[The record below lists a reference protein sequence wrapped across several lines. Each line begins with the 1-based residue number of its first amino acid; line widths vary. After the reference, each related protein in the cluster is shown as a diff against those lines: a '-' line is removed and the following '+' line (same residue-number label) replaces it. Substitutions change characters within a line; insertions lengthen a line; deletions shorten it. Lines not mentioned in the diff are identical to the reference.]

1 MGNLRSTCTFI
12 LSATF
17 IGSSIQAAGQLTVDN
32 TNTPVELVE
41 QILVG
46 QGVAVSNVTFNGM
59 PAAGI
64 NDQIGSFNGSSSA
77 LGLNSGIL
85 LGTGRV
91 PFVTGPNN
99 DLSATVPPAS
109 PNNTADADLL
119 MISSTTIL
127 RDQAI
132 LEFDFVPLGDS
143 VSFRFVFAS
152 EEYPEFV
159 CSQWNDVFA
168 FFLSGPGI
176 TGPFTNG
183 AVNLALV
190 PNTAVPIAI
199 NTVNAGSPG
208 VLGGGAYVCA
218 ASDPNWQNNS
228 IYYVDNTGGSTLQL
242 DAFTVPMIAGT
253 SVQCGQTYHLKIAIA
268 DAGDSSVDSAVFLEG
283 GSFSSTG
290 GIAMSIVTPQ
300 NDGTLTEGCG
310 EAILTLVRDNATADL
325 AVALN
330 ITGSAGLGDIL
341 ALPDTVLFPA
351 GVFSVDLPFSALEDA
366 TEDSAESLSIEAT
379 VSNNCQGSS
388 PVSVSI
394 TLLDHQPIQIA
405 VPVPE
410 LGCSTEWVDL
420 NAQVIGGLGDHSF
433 LWSTGDT
440 MASIVVPGLTNGTYS
455 LIVTDECPRS
465 ASITVNVDSGCE
477 LEIPNVFT
485 PNNDGH
491 NDAFV
496 INGIR
501 NIKHTLRIYNR
512 WGQVLLETDN
522 YMNNWRGS
530 DLSDGTYFYEVYT
543 PEDGRYYTGSLTLLD
558 GN

>member
-1 MGNLRSTCTFI
+1 MEDLRSACTFV
-12 LSATF
+12 LTATL
-17 IGSSIQAAGQLTVDN
+17 IGSSMPLFGQLTVDN

-46 QGVAVSNVTFNGM
+46 QGIAVSNVTFNGV
-59 PAAGI
+59 PAPGV
-64 NDQIGSFNGSSSA
+64 NDQIGSFDGSASA
-77 LGLNSGIL
+77 LGLNSGL
-85 LGTGRV
+85 VLGTGRI

-99 DLSATVPPAS
+99 DLSSTLSPAIS
-109 PNNTADADLL
+109 NNIADTDLL
-119 MISSTTIL
+119 QISSTTIL

-132 LEFDFVPLGDS
+132 LEFDFVPLGDT

-176 TGPFTNG
+176 SGPFSNG

-190 PNTAVPIAI
+190 PNTTVPIAI

-242 DAFTVPMIAGT
+242 DAFTVPMIAGS

-290 GIAMSIVTPQ
+290 GITMSIVTPQ

-310 EAILTLVRDNATADL
+310 EAILTLVRDNAASDL

-330 ITGSAGLGDIL
+330 ITGSAGSGDIS
-341 ALPDTVLFPA
+341 ALPDTVVFPA
-351 GVFSVDLPFSALEDA
+351 GELTIDVPFSALEDA
-366 TEDSAESLSIEAT
+366 TEEIAESLSIEAT
-379 VSNNCQGSS
+379 LANNCRGSS
-388 PVSVSI
+388 PVTLSI
-394 TLLDHQPIQIA
+394 TLLDHQPIQIV
-405 VPVPE
+405 VPVPD
-410 LGCSTEWVDL
+410 LGCNTEWAEL
-420 NAQVIGGLGDHSF
+420 NAEVTGGLGDHAF

-455 LIVTDECPRS
+455 LTVTDECPRS
-465 ASITVNVDSGCE
+465 ASISMYVDSGCE

-485 PNNDGH
+485 PNNDGY

-496 INGIR
+496 INGIM

-522 YMNNWRGS
+522 YRNNWRGS
-530 DLSDGTYFYEVYT
+530 DLSDGTYFYELYT

>member
-190 PNTAVPIAI
+190 PNTTVPIAI

-218 ASDPNWQNNS
+218 ASDPNWQTNS

-242 DAFTVPMIAGT
+242 DAFTVPMIAGS

-283 GSFSSTG
+283 GSFSSNG
-290 GIAMSIVTPQ
+290 GITMSIVTSQ

-310 EAILTLVRDNATADL
+310 NAIVTLVRDNAATDLEVSLNVTGTAGSADL
-325 AVALN
+325 
-330 ITGSAGLGDIL
+330 SD
-341 ALPDTVLFPA
+341 LPASIVLPA
-351 GVFSVDLPFSALEDA
+351 GVS
-366 TEDSAESLSIEAT
+366 SAEFSIGALDDGTQEGAEDLTITAT
-379 VSNNCQGSS
+379 LPNNCQGSS

-394 TLLDHQPIQIA
+394 TLLDHTPIEISLE
-405 VPVPE
+405 VPE
-410 LGCSTEWVDL
+410 LGCETGSVDL
-420 NAQVIGGLGDHSF
+420 TAVVIGGLGEYAYA
-433 LWSTGDT
+433 WSTGDT
-440 MASIVVPGLTNGTYS
+440 LPTITVPGLTNGTYS
-455 LIVTDECPRS
+455 LTVTDECPRS
-465 ASITVNVDSGCE
+465 ADVSVYVDSGCE
-477 LEIPNVFT
+477 LDIPNVFT

-496 INGIR
+496 INGIMG
-501 NIKHTLRIYNR
+501 IKHTLRIYNR
-512 WGQVLLETDN
+512 WGNVLLETDN
-522 YMNNWRGS
+522 YRNNWRGS
-530 DLSDGTYFYEVYT
+530 DLPDGTYFYEVYT
-543 PEDGRYYTGSLTLLD
+543 PEDGRYYTGSLTLL
-558 GN
+558 GGR

>member
-1 MGNLRSTCTFI
+1 MRPIRTSLLAVTFAG
-12 LSATF
+12 LSFPAL
-17 IGSSIQAAGQLTVDN
+17 AQLTVDN

-46 QGVAVSNVTFNGM
+46 QGVSVSNVTFNGIL
-59 PAAGI
+59 AAGI
-64 NDQIGSFNGSSSA
+64 NDQIGSFNGTSSA

-91 PFVTGPNN
+91 PFVTGPNT
-99 DLSATVPPAS
+99 DLSASLPPAIS
-109 PNNTADADLL
+109 NNIADSDLL
-119 MISSTTIL
+119 QISSTTIL

-143 VSFRFVFAS
+143 ISFRFVFAS

-168 FFLSGPGI
+168 FFLSGPGLS
-176 TGPFTNG
+176 GPFSNG

-190 PNTAVPIAI
+190 PNTTVPIAI

-242 DAFTVPMIAGT
+242 DAFTVPMIAGS
-253 SVQCGQTYHLKIAIA
+253 SVQCGQTYHLKIAIS

-283 GSFSSTG
+283 GSLTSTG

-300 NDGTLTEGCG
+300 GDGTLTEGCG
-310 EAILTLVRDNATADL
+310 EAILTLVRDNAATDL
-325 AVALN
+325 EVILN
-330 ITGSAGLGDIL
+330 ITGTAGSTDHSD
-341 ALPDTVLFPA
+341 LPASVLLPA
-351 GVFSVDLPFSALEDA
+351 GVLTADLPIAALEDGIP
-366 TEDSAESLSIEAT
+366 EGAEILTIEAT
-379 VSNNCQGSS
+379 VQNNCEGSA
-388 PVSVSI
+388 PVNISI
-394 TLLDHQPIQIA
+394 TLLDHSPLQIS

-410 LGCSTEWVDL
+410 LGCETQWVDL
-420 NAQVIGGLGDHSF
+420 NATVAGGLGDHTF

-440 MASIVVPGLTNGTYS
+440 LPGIIVPGLSNTTYT
-455 LIVTDECPRS
+455 LTVTDECPRS
-465 ASITVNVDSGCE
+465 ASISVYVDSGCQ

-485 PNNDGH
+485 PNNDGQ

-496 INGIR
+496 INGIM
-501 NIKHTLRIYNR
+501 NIRHTLRIYNR
-512 WGQVLLETDN
+512 WGQVLLETNN
-522 YMNNWRGS
+522 YTNNWRGS
-530 DLSDGTYFYEVYT
+530 DLPDGTYYYEVFT
-543 PEDGRYYTGSLTLLD
+543 PEDGRYYTGALTLL
-558 GN
+558 GGR